1 MGLRAFEEQYIRLDK
16 PASCLHTSAN
26 MLLAQADPDHS
37 TLLLLFAAIAAL
49 YVAGRLAINALAGGE
64 RQSAGRRAI
73 GQWIPIAATTLAA
86 VLMKHPEMVAS
97 LVIGTSIA
105 CLSMA
110 LGMAILLAPMTDQ
123 TRRHSV
129 WAFVCP
135 AAIVVMM
142 AGFKGELVWWHGIV
156 FLLLGASI
164 LAVWHQKPSTS
175 SITDACVSNS
185 ASRSLDSTAIIILL
199 ISLAFAGVGAWLAV
213 RQTPIA
219 GMNSRWM
226 STGML
231 ASLILSPLLALPTFV
246 TITHVAQRGDSNGAI
261 SSLVGTVLLNLC
273 LLLPLAIFIQFGLT
287 AFGARA
293 QADGNALAA
302 LGTLGQALPY
312 PAAVWRLDTIILI
325 TLGFLLIPVSMG
337 RWLIGAS
344 TALCLSLGYM
354 FYLVINFVLLIRH

>member
-1 MGLRAFEEQYIRLDK
+1 
-16 PASCLHTSAN
+16 

-73 GQWIPIAATTLAA
+73 GQWIPIAGATLAA
-86 VLMKHPEMVAS
+86 VLMKQPEMVAS

-110 LGMAILLAPMTDQ
+110 LGMAVLLAPMTDQ
-123 TRRHSV
+123 TRRRSV

-135 AAIVVMM
+135 AAIVVLM
-142 AGFKGELVWWHGIV
+142 AGFKGELLWWHGII
-156 FLLLGASI
+156 FLLLGASV
-164 LAVWHQKPSTS
+164 LAVWHEKASTS
-175 SITDACVSNS
+175 STGS
-185 ASRSLDSTAIIILL
+185 AEISKSAPRFMDSTSIIILV
-199 ISLAFAGVGAWLAV
+199 ISLAFAGVGSWLAV

-219 GMNSRWM
+219 AMNSRWM

-246 TITHVAQRGDSNGAI
+246 TITHVAQRGDSNIAI

-273 LLLPLAIFIQFGLT
+273 LLLPLAIFIQYVLT
-287 AFGARA
+287 AYSARGEVDGNSIAAFGA
-293 QADGNALAA
+293 
-302 LGTLGQALPY
+302 LGKALPY
-312 PAAVWRLDTIILI
+312 PAAVWRLDTVVLI

>member
-1 MGLRAFEEQYIRLDK
+1 
-16 PASCLHTSAN
+16 

-73 GQWIPIAATTLAA
+73 GQWIPIAGTALAA
-86 VLMKHPEMVAS
+86 VFMKHPEMVAS

-123 TRRHSV
+123 TRRRSV

-135 AAIVVMM
+135 AAIVVLM

-156 FLLLGASI
+156 FLLLGVSI
-164 LAVWHQKPSTS
+164 LAVWHEKASAS
-175 SITDACVSNS
+175 SISTAEVSNS
-185 ASRSLDSTAIIILL
+185 APRSLNSTEILL
-199 ISLAFAGVGAWLAV
+199 AGISLAFAGVGAWLAV

-219 GMNSRWM
+219 AMNSRWM

-246 TITHVAQRGDSNGAI
+246 TITHVAQRGDSNTAI

-273 LLLPLAIFIQFGLT
+273 LLLPLAIFIQYGLT
-287 AFGARA
+287 AFGARG
-293 QADGNALAA
+293 QDGISLSA

-325 TLGFLLIPVSMG
+325 ALGFLLIPVSMG

>member
-1 MGLRAFEEQYIRLDK
+1 
-16 PASCLHTSAN
+16 

-49 YVAGRLAINALAGGE
+49 YVAGRLSINALAGGE

-73 GQWIPIAATTLAA
+73 GQWIPIAGATLAA

-110 LGMAILLAPMTDQ
+110 LGMAVLLAPMTDQ
-123 TRRHSV
+123 TRRRSA

-135 AAIVVMM
+135 AAIVVLM

-156 FLLLGASI
+156 LLLLGASI
-164 LAVWHQKPSTS
+164 LAVWHEKASASSTGNEE
-175 SITDACVSNS
+175 ISNS
-185 ASRSLDSTAIIILL
+185 APRSMVSTSIIIL
-199 ISLAFAGVGAWLAV
+199 IIALAFAGVGAWLAV

-219 GMNSRWM
+219 AMNSRWM

-246 TITHVAQRGDSNGAI
+246 TITHVAQRGDSGIAV
-261 SSLVGTVLLNLC
+261 SALVGTVLLNLC
-273 LLLPLAIFIQFGLT
+273 LLLPLAIFIQYGLT
-287 AFGARA
+287 AFDARG
-293 QADGNALAA
+293 QADGNSLAA
-302 LGTLGQALPY
+302 LGTLAQALPY
-312 PAAVWRLDTIILI
+312 PAAVWRLDTVVLI